1 MSWRAEWTQRA
12 LKDVARLDRPMRERI
27 VAAVERF
34 AETGMGDVRRLRG
47 KEQEIYR
54 LRVGEWR
61 ILFRRRKAGQKAGPN
76 YSLPWAIA
84 VSPGS

>member
-1 MSWRAEWTQRA
+1 MHNPGLRA

-34 AETGMGDVRRLRG
+34 AETGMGDVRLLRG

-61 ILFRRRKAGQKAGPN
+61 VLFARRKTRVILVLRVRPRASAYQP
-76 YSLPWAIA
+76 
-84 VSPGS
+84 

>member
-61 ILFRRRKAGQKAGPN
+61 VLFARRKTRVILVLRVRPRASAYQP
-76 YSLPWAIA
+76 
-84 VSPGS
+84 

>member
-61 ILFRRRKAGQKAGPN
+61 VLSTQRKTR
-76 YSLPWAIA
+76 
-84 VSPGS
+84 

>member
-12 LKDVARLDRPMRERI
+12 VKDVARLDRPMRERI

-61 ILFRRRKAGQKAGPN
+61 VLFARRKTRVILVLRVRPRASAYQP
-76 YSLPWAIA
+76 
-84 VSPGS
+84 

>member
-27 VAAVERF
+27 VANVERF

-54 LRVGEWR
+54 PRVGEWR
-61 ILFRRRKAGQKAGPN
+61 VLSTQRKTR
-76 YSLPWAIA
+76 
-84 VSPGS
+84 

>member
-1 MSWRAEWTQRA
+1 
-12 LKDVARLDRPMRERI
+12 MRERI

-54 LRVGEWR
+54 LRIKWGLTTPSYVSGVC
-61 ILFRRRKAGQKAGPN
+61 G
-76 YSLPWAIA
+76 SWAPCQTATIQT
-84 VSPGS
+84 VSPSTR

>member
-1 MSWRAEWTQRA
+1 MHNPGLRA

-61 ILFRRRKAGQKAGPN
+61 VLFARRKTRVILVLRVRPRASAYQP
-76 YSLPWAIA
+76 
-84 VSPGS
+84 

>member
-1 MSWRAEWTQRA
+1 MHNPGLRA

-27 VAAVERF
+27 VSAVERF

-61 ILFRRRKAGQKAGPN
+61 VLFTRRKTRIILVLRVRPRASAYQP
-76 YSLPWAIA
+76 
-84 VSPGS
+84 

>member
-1 MSWRAEWTQRA
+1 MSWGAEWTQRA

-61 ILFRRRKAGQKAGPN
+61 VLFTRRKTRVILVLRVRPRASAYQP
-76 YSLPWAIA
+76 
-84 VSPGS
+84 

>member
-1 MSWRAEWTQRA
+1 
-12 LKDVARLDRPMRERI
+12 MRERI

-61 ILFRRRKAGQKAGPN
+61 VLFARRKTRVILVLRVRPRASVYQP
-76 YSLPWAIA
+76 
-84 VSPGS
+84 